1 MLLKKK
7 WKACRGEREAQCVAR
22 RALEWVWEAPA
33 PSPGFQLLPLG
44 SMTFSFQERWNL
56 KDGVTDY
63 KQCSYQGLA
72 DTEVSDFIRDLPKM
86 LPDQYQKYINWDQT
100 RTAQGTWPT
109 KTVVNMWFR
118 NETHI
123 PMMIGMLDILKKR
136 MQEGAL

>member
-1 MLLKKK
+1 MESLQRRKGSTV
-7 WKACRGEREAQCVAR
+7 CSEASTGVGLGGSGTIAR
-22 RALEWVWEAPA
+22 PPPLAPRFNDIFF
-33 PSPGFQLLPLG
+33 PRKMESKG
-44 SMTFSFQERWNL
+44 W
-56 KDGVTDY
+56 VTDY

-72 DTEVSDFIRDLPKM
+72 DTEVSDFIRDLQKM

-109 KTVVNMWFR
+109 KTVVSMWFR

-123 PMMIGMLDILKKR
+123 PMMIGMLDIIKKR